1 MSANL
6 LWTYLVELKLPFENR
21 LLIFGALI
29 AALVLANL
37 FHFIVKKRETWL
49 GVTSYLKR
57 VEASRFRLPEIKFLR
72 WLDGAWRK
80 LLIAEFM
87 FLRHG
92 NFAPYNLSIGTTLLV
107 LTLATLF
114 SRPYI
119 LSSSPQNGSFMLN
132 ADQTIDLEF
141 SLPVDIAELSL
152 NVSPETEGNWDFA
165 RTIFNIPITWR
176 AKFYPAQSFY
186 PESKIVIYV
195 VGLKSLWN
203 PATVHEQAVEFFAPK
218 LPQVISI
225 NPSSGS
231 QLVPVNTQVE
241 VEYDSV
247 IGDFV
252 KLDFQISPKRELTV
266 LQNGGTRQVLGFDQE
281 LEQGKSYTLV
291 INRTPRTYE
300 TSTGKVLDVGETERI
315 QEVKFKTVDAPLL
328 ASYSPTGEAV
338 HPDSPIKVTF
348 KEPMDTQSVEESF
361 AVSPTVSGAISW
373 EVDNRTFIFTPLDY
387 LPKETAYQV
396 TFKKG
401 LKNIYGG
408 VTAEDLKFSFTTI
421 GKVKV
426 TSIYPGSGTTN
437 LDPTKTNV
445 VVEFDQEVNHSSA
458 QSKLSLT
465 PAVSG
470 SFLWDGNKLIYTTAG
485 KLAYNQS
492 YTVKVASGVK
502 TVNGLDSTQAFTA
515 TFTTRSQTV
524 ELAVPQFYQ
533 NPQTQT
539 FNCNLVAT
547 KMALAYRGI
556 SVSQEQVKAALGVG
570 QNPNADFVDG
580 YGVHYPPISQY
591 LTSLGVKHTVKV
603 GWNLTGLAQEVERGN
618 PVILWW
624 YNRYSQP
631 KGAFTLSGGYTG
643 YKGMHSEVVRGFTG
657 SSSYPI
663 KLLVNDPWRGQL
675 VYDRALFLA
684 TWAYFNYTA
693 IVVYP

>member
-6 LWTYLVELKLPFENR
+6 LWTYLIELKLPFESR

-37 FHFIVKKRETWL
+37 FHFIVKKRETWI
-49 GVTSYLKR
+49 GITAYLKR
-57 VEASRFRLPEIKFLR
+57 VEGSRFRLPDFKILR

-80 LLIAEFM
+80 LLVAEFM

-92 NFAPYNLSIGTTLLV
+92 NFAPYNLLIGTTLAA
-107 LTLATLF
+107 LTIATLF

-119 LSSSPQNGSFMLN
+119 LSSNPQNGSFMLN
-132 ADQTIDLEF
+132 ADQTINLEF
-141 SLPVDIAELSL
+141 SLPVDISELSL
-152 NVSPETEGNWDFA
+152 NVSPETEGHWDFA
-165 RTIFNIPITWR
+165 RTVFNIPLRWKG
-176 AKFYPAQSFY
+176 KFYPEKSFY

-203 PATVHEQAVEFFAPK
+203 PNISHEQAVEFFAPK
-218 LPQVISI
+218 LPEVIAV
-225 NPSSGS
+225 NPSSGN
-231 QLVPVNTQVE
+231 QQVPVNTQVE

-252 KLDFQISPKRELTV
+252 KLDFQVSPQRELTV
-266 LQNGGTRQVLGFDQE
+266 LENGGTRQVLGFDQE

-300 TSTGKVLDVGETERI
+300 TGTGKILEVGETERI

-328 ASYSPTGEAV
+328 ASYSPTGDAV
-338 HPDSPIKVTF
+338 RADSPIKVTF
-348 KEPMDTQSVEESF
+348 KDPMEAQSAEENF
-361 AVSPTVSGAISW
+361 TISPTVSGSISW
-373 EVDNRTFIFTPLDY
+373 QADNRTFIFTPFNP
-387 LPKETAYQV
+387 LPKETTYQV
-396 TFKKG
+396 LFKKG

-408 VTAEDLKFSFTTI
+408 ITAEDLKFSFTTL

-437 LDPTKTNV
+437 LDPTKTNI
-445 VVEFDQEVNHSSA
+445 VVEFDQEVNHASA

-465 PAVSG
+465 PSVSG
-470 SFLWDGNKLIYTTAG
+470 SFLWDGNKLIYATAG
-485 KLAYNQS
+485 KLAYNKS
-492 YTVKVASGVK
+492 YTVKIASGVK
-502 TVNGLDSTQAFTA
+502 TVDGLDSAQSFTA

-547 KMALAYRGI
+547 KMALAFRGI
-556 SVSQEQVKAALGVG
+556 NVSQDQVKAALGVG
-570 QNPNADFVDG
+570 QNPNSDFVEG
-580 YGVHYPPISQY
+580 YGVHNQPISQY
-591 LTSLGVKHTVKV
+591 LTSLGVNHAVKV
-603 GWNLTGLAQEVERGN
+603 GWNLAALAAEIEKGN

-657 SSSYPI
+657 SSSYPT

-675 VYDRALFLA
+675 IYDRALFLA
-684 TWAYFNYTA
+684 TWAYLNYTA